1 MSSVPIPVIV
11 LPELVL
17 ATNIE
22 GSRKVVY
29 LLSLLYGETNIV
41 IILN

>member
-11 LPELVL
+11 LPELVF
-17 ATNIE
+17 AANIE

-29 LLSLLYGETNIV
+29 LLPLLHKRK
-41 IILN
+41 